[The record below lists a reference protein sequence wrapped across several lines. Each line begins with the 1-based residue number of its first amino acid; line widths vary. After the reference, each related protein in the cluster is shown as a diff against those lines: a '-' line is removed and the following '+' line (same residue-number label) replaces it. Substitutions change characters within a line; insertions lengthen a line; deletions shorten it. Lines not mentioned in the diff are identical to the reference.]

1 MVMAKISTISNTSFG
16 TYHIAK
22 YVDSL
27 YQLHPLLGAGS
38 KAKYETVAVSVRN

>member
-27 YQLHPLLGAGS
+27 YQLHPLIR
-38 KAKYETVAVSVRN
+38 TVTVMERVTKFVTL